1 MPLYVGSAFF
11 AAVIDTGASVSVM
24 DSSCVPRGVRLEEYR
39 GPALLTAA
47 GAEMETTGM
56 VTMTVSLADYKQAAS
71 FVIVR
76 DCPVPILLGLDFL
89 TSAGI
94 VVDARARAVILPDNR
109 TIRSYESYSSTPVYV
124 ATRTCIGGRTAAY
137 VPVSAVEGP
146 SIFDPLPGLED
157 AKNCIIARDFA
168 ERRAYIH
175 IVNLSDGPLQLSV
188 RLVGGPIPPDGSR
201 VMPSPP
207 VTRHVSVLLPLIRY
221 QETG

>member
-1 MPLYVGSAFF
+1 M
-11 AAVIDTGASVSVM
+11 IDTGASVSVM
-24 DSSCVPRGVRLEEYR
+24 DSSCVPRGLRLEEYR

-56 VTMTVSLADYKQAAS
+56 VTLTISLADYKQTAS

-109 TIRSYESYSSTPVYV
+109 TIRSYESYTSTPVYV
-124 ATRTCIGGRTAAY
+124 ATRTCIEGRTAAY
-137 VPVSAVEGP
+137 VPVSAEEGP
-146 SIFDPLPGLED
+146 SIFDPLPGLEE

-175 IVNLSDGPLQLSV
+175 IVNLSEGLLTVHAGSCIGSATPAGVVEDSECRTRMKPDQLDS
-188 RLVGGPIPPDGSR
+188 
-201 VMPSPP
+201 
-207 VTRHVSVLLPLIRY
+207 LLLRAINAR
-221 QETG
+221 